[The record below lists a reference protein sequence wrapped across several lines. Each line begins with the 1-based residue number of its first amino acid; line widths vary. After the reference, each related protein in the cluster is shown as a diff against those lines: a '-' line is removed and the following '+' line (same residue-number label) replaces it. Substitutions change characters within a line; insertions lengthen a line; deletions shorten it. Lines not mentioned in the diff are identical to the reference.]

1 MSHTVLSV
9 LPFLSLRKYNNKSFH
24 ESYYNFT
31 PSDLVDESEKR
42 SLDILEILSLREKL
56 WKRSSHEDI
65 REFVFTK
72 SESKGKTWKRKMVLQ
87 GLYQ

>member
-42 SLDILEILSLREKL
+42 SLDILEISSLREKL
-56 WKRSSHEDI
+56 
-65 REFVFTK
+65 
-72 SESKGKTWKRKMVLQ
+72 
-87 GLYQ
+87 